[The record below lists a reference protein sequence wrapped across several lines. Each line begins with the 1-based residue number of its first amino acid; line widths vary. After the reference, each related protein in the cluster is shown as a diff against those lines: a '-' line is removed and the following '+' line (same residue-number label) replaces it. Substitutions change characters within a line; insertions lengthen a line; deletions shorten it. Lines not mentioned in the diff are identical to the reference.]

1 MNNVRQIH
9 PRTDHMPQESQS
21 NHVPETVT
29 APQRWPWWG
38 KGLLIAGVWL
48 IPPLLFAT
56 GTAAE
61 AEDYGRGWSRA
72 FLQQMVMWYLWAVAT
87 PIVLLLVRRVPLS
100 RRHPLQN
107 TAIHLVA
114 GLVIAAC
121 VYLPATKLLAWLEP
135 KEHVWNLGSFRW
147 MLVPGSIVYWAI
159 VAIGSAIDN
168 AYTARVREHHASRLE
183 AQLVR
188 AHLDSLRS
196 QLQPHFLFNTLNAI
210 ASLVRQQENQAAIE
224 MVARLSDLL
233 RALLNLE
240 NEHEIPLH
248 EELDLVEQ
256 YLAIEQ
262 VRFGD
267 RLNIEINVESNVTD
281 CLVPTLLLQ
290 PLVENAIKHGISHSR
305 AGGTITITATR
316 DEAFVYLAIT
326 NDCGPPVAVDLG
338 DSNGVGLRNTRARL
352 QHLYDDEHR
361 LEIAPAGD
369 SGAVVRVQ
377 IPVRFA
383 VEQGQ
388 SES

>member
-1 MNNVRQIH
+1 
-9 PRTDHMPQESQS
+9 MPQESPS

-87 PIVLLLVRRVPLS
+87 PIVLLLVRRLPLS
-100 RRHPLQN
+100 RRHPVRN
-107 TAIHLVA
+107 SAIHLVA
-114 GLVIAAC
+114 GLGVAAC

-135 KEHVWNLGSFRW
+135 EQLWNLGRFLW
-147 MLVPGSIVYWAI
+147 MLVLGSIVYWAI
-159 VAIGSAIDN
+159 VAIASAIDN

-210 ASLVRQQENQAAIE
+210 ASLIRKQENQAAIE

-240 NEHEIPLH
+240 DEHEIPLH

-267 RLNIEINVESNVTD
+267 RLNIEIDVGSNVAD

-316 DEAFVYLAIT
+316 DEDFVYLTVT
-326 NDCGPPVAVDLG
+326 NDCGPPVAVNIG
-338 DSNGVGLRNTRARL
+338 DSDGVGLRNTRERL
-352 QHLYDDEHR
+352 QHLYDDQHH

-369 SGAVVRVQ
+369 SGAVVRVRL
-377 IPVRFA
+377 PVRFA
-383 VEQGQ
+383 GPKGR
-388 SES
+388 SDS